1 MINIFII
8 IVTINAKIVV
18 IIITEKEK
26 VSNPSDWTTKSLNVE
41 KRENADWMKK
51 GLNGRVI
58 EDFQKLKKEE

>member
-1 MINIFII
+1 M
-8 IVTINAKIVV
+8 V

-26 VSNPSDWTTKSLNVE
+26 VSNPSDWTTKSLNIE

-51 GLNGRVI
+51 GLNVRVI